1 MLYLLFS
8 ILCSTLIFIV
18 FKAFSRFGINNVY
31 AIVANYIAA
40 TTMGFIFGEF
50 PSTMHEVLSK
60 DWILAAFFIGFLFI
74 ALFQIMALTAQR
86 LGVSRVSVPVKMS
99 VVLPVLVG
107 VWLYDEKLNAASIIG
122 IVLALVAVYLGTR
135 KIEDH
140 AATSSLLVML
150 LPAVLFFGNG
160 SIDVLLKYAQSNWL
174 AQSEMALFSSVLFAS
189 AFIWG
194 IFFFTKEW
202 ISIKKGPKFKDVLG
216 GIALG
221 IPNFGSI
228 YFLLEALDK
237 SGMQSASVYPINNVA
252 IVGLSAVSGLL
263 IYKEHLSRINIVGLI
278 CGVVSIF
285 LIAYA

>member
-8 ILCSTLIFIV
+8 ILCSTIIFIV

-31 AIVANYIAA
+31 AIVANYIVAA
-40 TTMGFIFGEF
+40 SMGFIFGDF
-50 PSTMHEVLSK
+50 PSSIHNVLAY
-60 DWILAAFFIGFLFI
+60 DWIFAAFFIGFLFF

-99 VVLPVLVG
+99 VVLPVLAG
-107 VWLYDEKLNAASIIG
+107 VWLNQEKLNAASIVG
-122 IVLALVAVYLGTR
+122 IILALLAVYLGTR
-135 KIEDH
+135 KKEIVPVKK
-140 AATSSLLVML
+140 SLWVLL

-194 IFFFTKEW
+194 ILFFAKEW
-202 ISIKKGPKFKDVLG
+202 ISIKKGPTIKDVLG
-216 GIALG
+216 GVALG

-237 SGMQSASVYPINNVA
+237 SGLQSASVYPINNVA
-252 IVGLSAVSGLL
+252 IVGLSAVSGLV
-263 IYKEHLSRINIVGLI
+263 IFKEHLSKVNVIGLI
-278 CGVVSIF
+278 CGVISIL
-285 LIAYA
+285 LIAYG